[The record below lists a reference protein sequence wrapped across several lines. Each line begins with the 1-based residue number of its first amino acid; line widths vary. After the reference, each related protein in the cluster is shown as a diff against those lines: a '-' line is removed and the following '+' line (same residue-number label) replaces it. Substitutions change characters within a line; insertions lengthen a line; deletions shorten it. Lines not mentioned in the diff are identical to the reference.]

1 MPVFFQ
7 NLSFSYLC
15 LTFLKTMKK
24 AEKERKAGLQ
34 TMFEPILVVLVV
46 QRFHLLVFLASPR
59 EEVYAFDRLSLL
71 LEREPLF
78 TCTVLYN
85 PFLFTVSEDGQRTSS
100 NEPEQHNKQCN
111 VLPRIWHERFW
122 KEHSKETCHVS
133 VMKSMSLG
141 MNHALAIT
149 IDAFVI
155 LFLVV
160 SRLF

>member
-1 MPVFFQ
+1 
-7 NLSFSYLC
+7 
-15 LTFLKTMKK
+15 
-24 AEKERKAGLQ
+24 
-34 TMFEPILVVLVV
+34 MFEPILVVLVV

-111 VLPRIWHERFW
+111 VLPRI
-122 KEHSKETCHVS
+122 
-133 VMKSMSLG
+133 
-141 MNHALAIT
+141 
-149 IDAFVI
+149 
-155 LFLVV
+155 
-160 SRLF
+160 